1 MLLKT
6 WAAVTLIALTALPMK
21 PEDVQAH
28 KGRMVQVAVLEQDI
42 QNAVHAR
49 ARAQIVRA
57 ADSLAG
63 VLAKEEAYWQKTQLE
78 DAIEL
83 AKKNTAAAK
92 AIAAAGRARRYDDAR
107 LGVERLQANCVACHG
122 SHPENRVP
130 IQN

>member
-6 WAAVTLIALTALPMK
+6 SAIVTMIALTALPMK

-28 KGRMVQVAVLEQDI
+28 KGRMVQVAVLEQEI
-42 QNAVHAR
+42 QNAVHAKAGPR
-49 ARAQIVRA
+49 IART
-57 ADSLAG
+57 ADALAG
-63 VLAKEEAYWQKTQLE
+63 VLAKEEAYWEKSQLA

-83 AKKNTAAAK
+83 AQSNTAAAR
-92 AIAAAGRARRYDDAR
+92 AIAGAGRARRYADAR